1 VRAGDAVTARM
12 AAMQRSLAA
21 TIALRRASNALAAAL
36 LVLWI
41 GTAHAAATGA
51 STASLDAL
59 HGYLA
64 RDMVFVTDAAATDYL
79 ASIVARLLATQAS
92 PPAAPTILI
101 RSTAEFSIFTDTFGN
116 IVVGT
121 EALRQIE
128 SEDELAAAL
137 SHELAHVVHADAQ
150 HKNLMQDL
158 PVTVESS
165 TVVATAVGPAA
176 GASTQLLAFSP
187 AVLDNTQVM
196 GTMWADLVAPSWN
209 RDQERSAD
217 LTGADMTKAAGYD
230 TAAFSTLFSKL
241 QAANVVRSQRMDA
254 VRAAALARTRALQ
267 PTVQT
272 GTQVDQVVG
281 GASAS
286 AQSSVI
292 DSALGSLAPFGADY
306 DTPEQRLDAVRAH
319 LQQNAG
325 ARRDKTARSQ
335 RFKEILRDGPSGAL
349 LTADRAGIDVM
360 IALASNDASTAMT
373 KAPAL
378 LGAAAHG
385 DPSSAHLN
393 LALGSWYEHSG
404 QRPLAEQRA
413 IAWTSTELAT
423 RSGYLWRASYQSERR
438 EFDAALATLQLGA
451 TRLND
456 RAPFLAPMIAVE
468 RDKGDKSAAETL
480 TLECARV
487 GNSASLSTVAKVVS
501 ADTRPTGVYADCTA
515 ALGYDPIAQT
525 TQSATDVAKKATGFG
540 KGLFDSLKSIKP

>member
-1 VRAGDAVTARM
+1 M
-12 AAMQRSLAA
+12 KQ
-21 TIALRRASNALAAAL
+21 LRRIASVL
-36 LVLWI
+36 LCL
-41 GTAHAAATGA
+41 TAVGSAHVSAGA
-51 STASLDAL
+51 SMGSLDAL

-64 RDMVFVTDAAATDYL
+64 RDMVFVTDAAMTEYL
-79 ASIVARLLATQAS
+79 ASIVARLLATQSA
-92 PPAAPTILI
+92 PPPTPTILV

-165 TVVATAVGPAA
+165 TVVASAVGTST
-176 GASTQLLAFSP
+176 GASTQSLAFSS
-187 AVLDNTQVM
+187 AALDNSQVV

-230 TAAFSTLFSKL
+230 TAAFNTLFSKI
-241 QAANVVRSQRMDA
+241 QAANVLRNQRMDA
-254 VRAAALARTRALQ
+254 VRAAALARTQALQ
-267 PTVQT
+267 PTVHT
-272 GTQVDQVVG
+272 GTQIDQVVG
-281 GASAS
+281 AAGAT

-292 DSALGSLAPFGADY
+292 DSALGSLTPFGADY

-319 LQQNAG
+319 LGQTAG
-325 ARRDKTARSQ
+325 ARRDKTARSP
-335 RFKEILRDGPSGAL
+335 RFKEILRDGPSGTL
-349 LTADRAGIDVM
+349 LAADRAGIDVL
-360 IALASNDASTAMT
+360 IAFAANDATAAMT

-378 LGAAAHG
+378 LGAGSHG
-385 DPSSAHLN
+385 EPTSAHLN

-413 IAWTSTELAT
+413 IAWTATELAT
-423 RSGYLWRASYQSERR
+423 RSGYLWRASYQTERG
-438 EFDAALATLQLGA
+438 EYDAALATLELGA

-456 RAPFLAPMIAVE
+456 RAPFFAPMIAVD
-468 RDKGDKSAAETL
+468 RQKGDMSAAESL
-480 TLECARV
+480 TLECARA

-515 ALGYDPIAQT
+515 ALGYDPIAKT
-525 TQSATDVAKKATGFG
+525 TQSATETARKATGFG
-540 KGLFDSLKSIKP
+540 KGLFDSLKSIAP